1 MQVKRLVVLIS
12 FSGQGGVE
20 RMVMN
25 LVRQFAASPH
35 ISVDLLLIRA
45 QGPYFTNIPAN
56 VNIIQLNAKHTL
68 TSIPELARYLKKNNP
83 EAMLV
88 AKDRAGRAAL
98 IAKMLSAVNTR
109 IVIRLG
115 TNLSTALAHR
125 SAFNRWLRTA
135 PMRHLYPLAHKVI
148 AVSEG
153 VRQDTLAL
161 TGLMP
166 DKVHVVRNPVITDE
180 LVNLASQDCPH
191 TWLEDNDIPVVL
203 GMGRL
208 SKQKDFP
215 TLIYAFAQARKTR
228 AMRLII
234 LGEGGDRPSLER
246 LIHELELEADILMP
260 GFDANPYRW
269 LSRANIFV
277 LSSLW
282 EGSPNALTEAL
293 ALAVPSISTRCPS
306 GPNETLAEGR
316 YGSLIEMGNV
326 EEMAEAIIQ
335 TLKSPLPADDLKEAV
350 AEYKDNIS
358 AKHYLNLL
366 EVSDDNPLKR
376 SLSSNESMDSGSIN

>member
-1 MQVKRLVVLIS
+1 MQVKRLAVLIS

-25 LVRQFAASPH
+25 LVRQFATYPQ

-45 QGPYFTNIPAN
+45 QGPYFTNIPSN

-68 TSIPELARYLKKNNP
+68 TSIPELARYFKKNNP

-98 IAKMLSAVNTR
+98 IAKMLSAVDTR

-125 SAFNRWLRTA
+125 SAFSRWLRTA

-153 VRQDTLAL
+153 VRQDTLVL
-161 TGLMP
+161 TCLMAGNV
-166 DKVHVVRNPVITDE
+166 KVVRNPVITDA
-180 LVNLASQDCPH
+180 LIDLANQECPH
-191 TWLEDNDIPVVL
+191 AWLEDNGTPVVL

-215 TLIYAFAQARKTR
+215 TLIRAFAQARKTQK
-228 AMRLII
+228 MRLII

-246 LIHELELEADILMP
+246 LIHELELEENVLMP

-316 YGSLIEMGNV
+316 YGSLIEIGNI
-326 EEMAEAIIQ
+326 EEMAKAIIQ
-335 TLKSPLPADDLKEAV
+335 TLKSPLPANDLKEAV

-366 EVSDDNPLKR
+366 EVSDDN
-376 SLSSNESMDSGSIN
+376 SLDRNLVNNESMDSGRIN